1 MFFRG
6 LFEHSIDGKGRT
18 SVPARFRDVLVQ
30 SYGGEKLVVTFG
42 SSDVAEEKF
51 LGVYPLKNW
60 EEIEAGLARRNQSD
74 PGLKEIYRRYV
85 ANAFEVEVDK
95 LGRVLLP
102 PNLRAYAGLEKDVV
116 WLGQVKRMHLWSKAA
131 WELAQHEAASP
142 DRLKDMARVFGEVGG

>member
-18 SVPARFRDVLVQ
+18 SVPARFREVLVQ
-30 SYGGEKLVVTFG
+30 SYGEKLVVTFG
-42 SSDVAEEKF
+42 FTDDPNERF

-60 EEIEAGLARRNQSD
+60 EELEASLARRNQSE
-74 PGLKEIYRRYV
+74 PEVKQIYRTYV

-102 PNLRAYAGLEKDVV
+102 PNLREYGALEKDVV
-116 WLGQVKRMHLWSKAA
+116 WVGQGKRMHLWSKASWTLVQSA
-131 WELAQHEAASP
+131 AGSPELHKGAA
-142 DRLKDMARVFGEVGG
+142 KVWGEIGG

>member
-60 EEIEAGLARRNQSD
+60 EEIEAALAKRNPSE
-74 PGLKEIYRRYV
+74 PGVRDIYLTYV
-85 ANAFEVEVDK
+85 ANACEADVDK
-95 LGRVLLP
+95 LGRILLP
-102 PNLRAYAGLEKDVV
+102 QNLRDHAGLKTDIV
-116 WLGQVKRMHLWSKAA
+116 WVGQVKRIHLYSAETWKAVQSA
-131 WELAQHEAASP
+131 VGSADRVKDAA
-142 DRLKDMARVFGEVGG
+142 KVWGEVGG